1 MFWGKERGQ
10 LASRALAGC
19 KYHPAEKSLLTSPLA
34 KNQSVA
40 KVFTQDYHVEAE
52 KSENHLSTCCLLPS

>member
-1 MFWGKERGQ
+1 MLKNVFGVKRRGSECPGHLQ
-10 LASRALAGC
+10 AASS
-19 KYHPAEKSLLTSPLA
+19 HPAKNVLLTSPLA

-52 KSENHLSTCCLLPS
+52 KYEII